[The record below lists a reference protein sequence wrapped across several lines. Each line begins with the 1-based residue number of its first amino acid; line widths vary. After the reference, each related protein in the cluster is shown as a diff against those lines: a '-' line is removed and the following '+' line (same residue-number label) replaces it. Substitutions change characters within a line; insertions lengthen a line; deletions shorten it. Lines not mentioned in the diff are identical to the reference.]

1 MLLNIKSILWM
12 CSTLVLTYMLPKVKA
27 EKKALVKGSL
37 SGTSVLPCF
46 FSTTPTIASSY
57 AAEYLRI
64 KWSKVE
70 LDKNGK
76 DAKETTVLVAQN
88 GNIKIGQ
95 NYKDRV
101 SVPTHSEET
110 GDASLTFS
118 KLRASDAGVYRCD
131 VMYGV
136 EDTQGIVSLAVDGV
150 VFHYRAATSR
160 YTLNFT
166 QAQQTCLDNGAVIAS
181 PEQLKAAYED
191 GFEQCD
197 AGWLSDQTVRYPIR
211 HPRIGCFG
219 DKMGKKGVRTY
230 GRRFPNET
238 YDVYCYVEHMKDEV
252 VHVSVPEKLTF
263 EEAKE
268 LCRKRDGVLASVGNL
283 YVAWRN
289 GFDQCDY
296 GWLADGSVRYPAS
309 VARPQCGGGL
319 LGVRT
324 LYRYENQTGFPYPDS
339 KFDAYCYERKKIIPE
354 STTVK
359 LGTSLKTASDSVKP
373 SSAKVTLK
381 PPVFEAS
388 VTEVAV
394 TKTKVPDLEK
404 TTLETEEDEEVAT
417 GLAEEKREM
426 EVLMENIK
434 LTTVLPQ
441 TVTDGEISTYD
452 TLGRTQYDVSPSLTE
467 STSAALELEHTYSEA
482 ELPEEQGRSE
492 SIEDAFLT
500 SVIFQDSTTVAKSSA
515 GSWEDIETV
524 DSKKHDADD
533 QTEQIEVGPMMTPTD
548 SLVPTSRRGFP
559 RTGTS
564 VSLTKE
570 KNYLGTQSTKEPTKK
585 SMEAKSDKKLTTVVI
600 PKVLFTDQYDLTTEG
615 EGSESMYTVM
625 PDRISGMVTSSIPES
640 DVPAVSETFSDE
652 HVVTTRQFSTAD
664 ESTHLIKFSS
674 SATLFDDNEASA
686 EGSRKDLKDVQPT
699 MPSGIPTSF
708 SLSPVKQTG
717 SEAIILLGSAA
728 SPQSFGEGV
737 TSIIHSSQQTEGSAI
752 LEEQEKIKELEAR
765 TIDVMIPYATT
776 VIPAS
781 VTAESEGHFA
791 SEFTPPPP
799 VSSIWLL
806 TEMDQEHI
814 TKESSHIKR
823 INESGTEDGV
833 SGMEPTSAPGQ
844 ITERTK
850 HPGATGSEITDEIKI
865 SIEPTETKGDEEA
878 VSADF
883 DQSKD
888 ITSVFP
894 TSSSSDLELITAS
907 NISVDEGSAAI
918 KPFRSSSDT
927 ELVTA
932 MPTIMEVTEHE
943 GYETSGYI
951 LRMSIPTP
959 EVEQRGA
966 TEKSVA
972 TPADEDVSTEMEVS
986 KYTVTEEDQTSI
998 AEVTEEESFAAL
1010 QDIEGT
1016 PSVGFVGTKESI
1028 VFTDVTKIGTTVAQN
1043 EHDASV
1049 VPVTVESGMTR
1060 DMQIIDQTTF
1070 DGAIHTEATETTAK
1084 DSEVFLEELST
1095 KDQDME
1101 PDTSTDSTLP
1111 VTSVQIHEQ
1120 KTTSESESPQPTVQD
1135 KQDETGSAYD
1145 VTYPAT
1151 EVSVPAVKLTDYG
1164 RVLGPV
1170 ETSTGSSHLT
1180 VTSKAVTA
1188 ADQEEKI
1195 TEAMSVMAGTQAEA
1209 DESRGTPAREEDSSV
1224 VSWESVLPPH
1234 TVPTGHSTA
1243 ESITLLTL
1251 GASPSQTLEGSGV
1264 SEEPEEIISVT
1275 ISANATEK
1283 TIFSDV
1289 TAFSVSAVDKIQ
1301 PTSSSKP
1308 FVTPKS
1314 PRIILEDDEAVT
1326 SSDIIIIDESIS
1338 PSKATADDDLTGRMS
1353 EPEIDNEY
1361 FTSSTATA
1369 VARPTVPP
1377 KVKEATEALQPQ
1389 EVSPSTSSPDSGTD
1403 IRLYVIQ
1410 ITGNDTDHPV
1420 NEFLDLLNGHMLPH
1434 AIDEPHIDAESPQ
1447 TEPCTSD
1454 PVQDS
1459 SEYIGS
1465 YILDPFFPNF
1475 IEFEEEEDCE
1485 NTTDVTTPPALQFIN
1500 GKQQVT
1506 NAPKSTKAEEARSD
1520 QIESVAH
1527 SKNVTFSQINET
1539 NTFIMSETEASG
1551 TKQPSKAGEI
1561 IGTFEVTQPTADVAM
1576 LEPVYSGESEAATT
1590 DKSVEITSSY
1600 EQSPQKT
1607 KVTVTWHGTEDS
1619 STKDTKNLLL
1629 VTSESSGDGSTESDL
1644 SSSVFS
1650 EIVTIPRKED
1660 DEKNSGITSA
1670 PNAVTVESSAVT
1682 AALDAVFDTATV
1694 GIGVKNLIPEE
1705 GTFAPEDHYKST
1717 VKLDTQFP
1725 VEGLLEMR
1733 NHTERPEMS
1742 ASSFIVTEGSGDVEE
1757 DITVTSAMTMETAVT
1772 EKLSVQ
1778 DISLGSGTLL
1788 PTKNSVTVSGISS
1801 SLARGTSS
1809 LYSAFDQSSGV
1820 TVPTKSMPEFI
1831 TEKVVASSIVTE
1843 DETEDEKE
1851 IQTTVYSAKEN
1862 STSAAEGKS
1871 DLNELESTTNE
1882 VRTASQEATTLRET
1896 IPVTNTV
1903 PSEIKNV
1910 TTIPLLKK
1918 KRLFINEGSAEEP
1931 SDIFSGGPTR
1941 KVVSTDSPFIDSGS
1955 GDIDIIIESA
1965 TLTSVPSRSVTETQ
1979 TEKQEGKVFSI
1990 DTSLKNT
1997 TVEYEEHTRNDKL
2010 AISVLS
2016 TGSDDLMKEAGVVSQ
2031 MSQHIFST
2039 ENPGEQKQETEAT
2052 YTVPSQVKSSP
2063 GSRKEVTSHVT
2074 PGVKTKYLQTG
2085 EVTSSPE
2092 SVVKNTPPDIMVTHG
2107 IGSMKAVSETTE
2119 SKNEKDGYSTAS
2131 LGKILLIELGSG
2143 EEFKGDSSTTKLIS
2157 NGPTEKILVT
2167 HFSFTDQGSGEAE
2180 TVTESFTKTTV
2191 SPARRPDI
2199 RENYDKEVTS
2209 MPSVDYAFTTEP
2221 DELVASTEHEVTTMR
2236 IVTDIKMEEKTVD
2249 EVTMTAFTTQLPL
2262 EEDTHS
2268 GENRPVSP
2276 KATESSEETTKD
2288 PFFKSTQSAP
2298 GHLEFLNIPTEGPY
2312 SGEKKLETESVKN
2325 ISLPFNDDRV
2335 TESVK
2340 FESKYISS
2348 SATDTEGENDLGQ
2361 KVFPTEDIP
2370 RSLLTPKEDELTN
2383 DEITGDLL
2391 FSGEGSGDDLT
2402 VIPSIVPLAVKDITS
2417 TLSPQTF
2424 LPAIVGS
2431 KLSTDKAQD
2440 FERGSTESNVEV
2452 NEEITSAVKELI
2464 SETTD
2469 SMVTS
2474 SPALTEESSKSFSS
2488 KEVKEIK
2495 QYFVVTEE
2503 PHTRETNFR
2512 RGENE
2517 TYRTT
2522 TTSRAVS
2529 QDETTHLLIRDGV
2542 TPASILISGTP
2553 SLETEES
2560 LITSTTKLAS
2570 RVLPESSGE
2579 GSGWADVS
2587 DSFSPDTFTHLSTP
2601 PMVRVEL
2608 NPSSSIPGEV
2618 YSEVMAT
2625 EASTG
2630 GSQTVITALSPLITE
2645 EKEIV
2650 TNPTAAQ
2657 SRTTTS
2663 EELTSDNGI
2672 YEKNIPVFSDKRNVV
2687 LNVSV
2692 YGDITLIEERLE
2704 ITSEETT
2711 IIDMDHSTSMPED
2724 IISVQTVANP
2734 AIQSTYSSDDSMKV
2748 EMDKYD
2754 STPNFSLNKEKSLGS
2769 GDGLSLTTSSQP
2781 LNSESVTAEHRL
2793 KSNDKD
2799 LGSGDA
2805 MEFTTETF
2813 VTTELSE
2820 LGVFLP
2826 TVPSLASPHVP
2837 HESKETEFVTKHVT
2851 LASTTEDTYELNTS
2865 ANNQVIADRSEIISI
2880 SGTSGMGQ
2888 EELDDKKPVIPS
2900 LRPDLTTETEQAL
2913 TTNVLDVS
2921 IFTTQHTSPHI
2932 TVSSS
2937 KNEEKHPTVYIDTK
2951 KPSTESEETGSVR
2964 FYSEPQTPKSSVT
2977 VQLVNGVSE
2986 YPEVIIPSTLS
2997 SKDSDQSNHSSE
3009 QTFKEVNSDIAA
3021 TYKPP
3026 TTEFLDKTVSLL
3038 EFSPEPESESTTTE
3052 STPHFGRLVT
3062 DKTEETETSVTDLV
3076 VEEEATVSGDSPS
3089 IHVFPTA
3096 FLSFGEIVSTDVPKV
3111 STIKVETSS
3120 ERAKEPSQEDDTSN
3134 EREIPRLFSTPVL
3147 GSPDSIGDRGFKPEQ
3162 EAVTMLTSSSQP
3174 LHRSMETQSAFF
3186 VQEETTT
3193 ISSNIATNNTASGNN
3208 PYQSKQTTISSEEL
3222 NTVELVTS
3230 SFSLPEVTNGSDFQ
3244 IGTSVGSVEGTAV
3257 QIPGQDP
3264 CKSNPCL
3271 NGGTCYPRGSFY
3283 ICTCLP
3289 GFNGEQCEL
3298 DIDECQSNPCRN
3310 GATCIDGLNTFTC
3323 VCLPSY
3329 IGALCERDTETCDY
3343 GWHKFQGQC
3352 YKYFAHRRTW
3362 DTAERECRLQGA
3374 HLTSILSHE
3383 EQIFVNRIGH
3393 DYQWIGLNDKMFERD
3408 FRWTD
3413 GSPLQYENWRPNQP
3427 DSFFSAGE
3435 DCVVIIWHENGQWN
3449 DVPCNYHLTYTCKKG
3464 TVACGQPPVVENA
3477 KTFGKMKPRYEINS
3491 LIRYHCKDGF
3501 IQRHIPTIRCQ
3512 GNGRWDMPKIT
3523 CMNPST
3529 YQRTY
3534 SKKYYYKH
3542 SSSGKGTSL
3551 NSSKHYH
3558 RWIRTW
3564 QDSRR

>member
-12 CSTLVLTYMLPKVKA
+12 CSTLVVTCVLPRVKA
-27 EKKALVKGSL
+27 EKKALIKGSL

-101 SVPTHSEET
+101 AVPTHSEET

-238 YDVYCYVEHMKDEV
+238 YDVYCYVEHMEGEV

-289 GFDQCDY
+289 GFDQCNY

-359 LGTSLKTASDSVKP
+359 LGSSLKTVSDSVKP

-381 PPVFEAS
+381 PPVFDAS
-388 VTEVAV
+388 VTEVTV
-394 TKTKVPDLEK
+394 TKTEVPDLEK
-404 TTLETEEDEEVAT
+404 TTLETAEDTEITADLV
-417 GLAEEKREM
+417 EEKREM

-434 LTTVLPQ
+434 LTTLLPQ

-467 STSAALELEHTYSEA
+467 STSAALELEPTYSEA

-492 SIEDAFLT
+492 STEDAFLT

-515 GSWEDIETV
+515 GSWEDIETG
-524 DSKKHDADD
+524 DSKKHDADN
-533 QTEQIEVGPMMTPTD
+533 QTEQIEVGPMMTSTA
-548 SLVPTSRRGFP
+548 SLVPTSQRGFP
-559 RTGTS
+559 RTGTT

-570 KNYLGTQSTKEPTKK
+570 KNYFGTQSTKEPTKK

-600 PKVLFTDQYDLTTEG
+600 PKALFTDQYDLTTEG

-640 DVPAVSETFSDE
+640 DVPAVSETISDE
-652 HVVTTRQFSTAD
+652 HVVTTRQFSIVD
-664 ESTHLIKFSS
+664 ESTLSVKFSS
-674 SATLFDDNEASA
+674 SATLFNDNEASA
-686 EGSRKDLKDVQPT
+686 EGSREDLKDVQPT
-699 MPSGIPTSF
+699 MSSGIPISF
-708 SLSPVKQTG
+708 SLSAGNQTG
-717 SEAIILLGSAA
+717 SEVITLLGGTTF
-728 SPQSFGEGV
+728 PQSIGEGI
-737 TSIIHSSQQTEGSAI
+737 TSITHSSQQTEGSAI
-752 LEEQEKIKELEAR
+752 LKEQEKTEEPDAR
-765 TIDVMIPYATT
+765 TIDVMIPYGTT

-781 VTAESEGHFA
+781 VTAESEGRFA
-791 SEFTPPPP
+791 SEKFTATSPG
-799 VSSIWLL
+799 SSTWLL
-806 TEMDQEHI
+806 TEKDQEYI
-814 TKESSHIKR
+814 TEESSHIKR
-823 INESGTEDGV
+823 INELGTEDDV
-833 SGMEPTSAPGQ
+833 SGMEPTSSPGQ
-844 ITERTK
+844 IMEHTK
-850 HPGATGSEITDEIKI
+850 HPGAPGSAVRDEIKI
-865 SIEPTETKGDEEA
+865 SIEPMETKDDEEA

-894 TSSSSDLELITAS
+894 TSSSSDSERMTVS
-907 NISVDEGSAAI
+907 KMSVDDGSTTL
-918 KPFRSSSDT
+918 KPFRSSGDT
-927 ELVTA
+927 ELATA
-932 MPTIMEVTEHE
+932 MPTVMEVTEHE
-943 GYETSGYI
+943 GYETLGYI
-951 LRMSIPTP
+951 LKTSIPTP
-959 EVEQRGA
+959 EVEQREA

-972 TPADEDVSTEMEVS
+972 THADEEVSTEMEVS
-986 KYTVTEEDQTSI
+986 EYTVTEEDQTSI
-998 AEVTEEESFAAL
+998 ATVTEEESLATL
-1010 QDIEGT
+1010 QDTEGT

-1028 VFTDVTKIGTTVAQN
+1028 IFTDVIKTGTTVAQK
-1043 EHDASV
+1043 EHDASI
-1049 VPVTVESGMTR
+1049 VPVTVESELTR
-1060 DMQIIDQTTF
+1060 DMQIIDQTPF
-1070 DGAIHTEATETTAK
+1070 YGVIHTEATEPTAK
-1084 DSEVFLEELST
+1084 DSEVFLEEPST
-1095 KDQDME
+1095 KDQDIE

-1111 VTSVQIHEQ
+1111 VTSVQIHQE
-1120 KTTSESESPQPTVQD
+1120 KTTSESESSQSTVQE

-1145 VTYPAT
+1145 EIYPAT
-1151 EVSVPAVKLTDYG
+1151 EVSVPAAKPTDYR

-1170 ETSTGSSHLT
+1170 EASTATLHLT
-1180 VTSKAVTA
+1180 VTSKAATA
-1188 ADQEEKI
+1188 TDQEEKT
-1195 TEAMSVMAGTQAEA
+1195 TEVMPVTASTQAKA
-1209 DESRGTPAREEDSSV
+1209 DESRGAPVREEDSSV
-1224 VSWESVLPPH
+1224 MSWESMLPPH

-1251 GASPSQTLEGSGV
+1251 AASPSHTLEGSGV
-1264 SEEPEEIISVT
+1264 SEEPEEIEPVT
-1275 ISANATEK
+1275 FSANATEK

-1289 TAFSVSAVDKIQ
+1289 TAFSISAIDKIQ

-1326 SSDIIIIDESIS
+1326 SSDIVIIDESIS
-1338 PSKATADDDLTGRMS
+1338 PSKATTDDDLAGRMS
-1353 EPEIDNEY
+1353 EPEIDNEF

-1369 VARPTVPP
+1369 VARPTAPP

-1420 NEFLDLLNGHMLPH
+1420 NEFLDLFSRHMLPH

-1465 YILDPFFPNF
+1465 YIVDPFFPNF
-1475 IEFEEEEDCE
+1475 LEFEEEEDCE

-1506 NAPKSTKAEEARSD
+1506 SAPKSTKAEEARSD

-1539 NTFIMSETEASG
+1539 NTFIISETEASS
-1551 TKQPSKAGEI
+1551 TRQPSKAGEI
-1561 IGTFEVTQPTADVAM
+1561 IGAFEVTQPTADVAM
-1576 LEPVYSGESEAATT
+1576 LEPVYSGESEVATT
-1590 DKSVEITSSY
+1590 DRSIKITSSY
-1600 EQSPQKT
+1600 EQSPQN
-1607 KVTVTWHGTEDS
+1607 KVTVIWHRTEEN
-1619 STKDTKNLLL
+1619 STKGTKNFL

-1660 DEKNSGITSA
+1660 DEKNSGVTST
-1670 PNAVTVESSAVT
+1670 PNAFTLESSAVT
-1682 AALDAVFDTATV
+1682 VPLDAVFDAATV
-1694 GIGVKNLIPEE
+1694 GIGVKDLIPEE
-1705 GTFAPEDHYKST
+1705 STSAPGDHYKST
-1717 VKLDTQFP
+1717 VKLDIQSP
-1725 VEGLLEMR
+1725 VEGLLETR
-1733 NHTERPEMS
+1733 SHTERPEMS

-1757 DITVTSAMTMETAVT
+1757 DFTITSAKTMEKAVT

-1778 DISLGSGTLL
+1778 GISLGSGTRL
-1788 PTKNSVTVSGISS
+1788 PTENLVTVLGITS

-1809 LYSAFDQSSGV
+1809 LYSAVDQSSGV

-1831 TEKVVASSIVTE
+1831 MEKVVASSIVTE
-1843 DETEDEKE
+1843 NKTEDEKE
-1851 IQTTVYSAKEN
+1851 MQTTVYSTKEN
-1862 STSAAEGKS
+1862 PASTAEGKLE
-1871 DLNELESTTNE
+1871 LNELESTTNG
-1882 VRTASQEATTLRET
+1882 VRTVSQEPTTFRET
-1896 IPVTNTV
+1896 VPITDTV
-1903 PSEIKNV
+1903 HSEIKKV
-1910 TTIPLLKK
+1910 TIIPLLKE

-1931 SDIFSGGPTR
+1931 ADIFSGGPTR
-1941 KVVSTDSPFIDSGS
+1941 KVVSTDSPFIDPGS
-1955 GDIDIIIESA
+1955 GDIDVIVESA
-1965 TLTSVPSRSVTETQ
+1965 TLTSVPSRPVTETQ
-1979 TEKQEGKVFSI
+1979 TKKQEGKVYST
-1990 DTSLKNT
+1990 DASLKNT
-1997 TVEYEEHTRNDKL
+1997 TVESEEHTRTDKL
-2010 AISVLS
+2010 AVSVLS
-2016 TGSDDLMKEAGVVSQ
+2016 TGSNGLIKEAGVVSQ
-2031 MSQHIFST
+2031 MSQNIFST
-2039 ENPGEQKQETEAT
+2039 GNPGEQKQETEAT

-2063 GSRKEVTSHVT
+2063 SSRKDVTSHVT

-2085 EVTSSPE
+2085 EVTSAPE

-2107 IGSMKAVSETTE
+2107 IGSKKAVTESTE
-2119 SKNEKDGYSTAS
+2119 SKTEKDSS
-2131 LGKILLIELGSG
+2131 SIVSVGKILQTELGSG
-2143 EEFKGDSSTTKLIS
+2143 EELEGESSTTKVIS
-2157 NGPTEKILVT
+2157 NGPTEKVLGT
-2167 HFSFTDQGSGEAE
+2167 HFSFSDQGSGEAE

-2191 SPARRPDI
+2191 ALARRPEI
-2199 RENYDKEVTS
+2199 QEKYDKEVVST
-2209 MPSVDYAFTTEP
+2209 PSVDYIFTAEP
-2221 DELVASTEHEVTTMR
+2221 DELVTTTEHEVTIM
-2236 IVTDIKMEEKTVD
+2236 VTDIKMEEKTVD
-2249 EVTMTAFTTQLPL
+2249 EVTTRAFTTKLPL

-2268 GENRPVSP
+2268 GEDRPREIST

-2288 PFFKSTQSAP
+2288 PFFKSTQSKLEQ
-2298 GHLEFLNIPTEGPY
+2298 LEFLNVPTVRPY
-2312 SGEKKLETESVKN
+2312 SGEKNLETES
-2325 ISLPFNDDRV
+2325 LQFNDDRV

-2340 FESKYISS
+2340 FENKYISS
-2348 SATDTEGENDLGQ
+2348 SVTDTEGENELGQ

-2370 RSLLTPKEDELTN
+2370 RSLLTPKEDKPTN
-2383 DEITGDLL
+2383 NEIIGDLL
-2391 FSGEGSGDDLT
+2391 FSGQGSGDDLT
-2402 VIPSIVPLAVKDITS
+2402 VIPSIVPLAVKEVTS

-2424 LPAIVGS
+2424 HPANVGS
-2431 KLSTDKAQD
+2431 KFSTDKTQD

-2452 NEEITSAVKELI
+2452 NEEVTSAVRELI
-2464 SETTD
+2464 SETTN
-2469 SMVTS
+2469 SVVTS
-2474 SPALTEESSKSFSS
+2474 SPAFTEENSKSSE
-2488 KEVKEIK
+2488 EVKEVT

-2503 PHTRETNFR
+2503 PHSTETSYR

-2522 TTSRAVS
+2522 TTSRDVS
-2529 QDETTHLLIRDGV
+2529 QEETSHLLIRDGL
-2542 TPASILISGTP
+2542 TPASVLISGAP

-2560 LITSTTKLAS
+2560 LITSTPKMPS

-2579 GSGWADVS
+2579 GSGWVDVS

-2601 PMVRVEL
+2601 LMAKVDL
-2608 NPSSSIPGEV
+2608 NAPSSVPEEV

-2625 EASTG
+2625 EASID
-2630 GSQTVITALSPLITE
+2630 GSQTVITGLSPLITE
-2645 EKEIV
+2645 EEEIM
-2650 TNPTAAQ
+2650 TSPTAAEL
-2657 SRTTTS
+2657 RTTTS

-2672 YEKNIPVFSDKRNVV
+2672 YEKNIPVFDDNRNVV

-2711 IIDMDHSTSMPED
+2711 IIDMDHSKSMPED

-2734 AIQSTYSSDDSMKV
+2734 AIQSTYSSHDSMKV
-2748 EMDKYD
+2748 EMEKYD
-2754 STPNFSLNKEKSLGS
+2754 STPIFSLNKENSVGS
-2769 GDGLSLTTSSQP
+2769 DDGLSLTTSGQP
-2781 LNSESVTAEHRL
+2781 INSGLVTAEHKL
-2793 KSNDKD
+2793 KLNDKD

-2813 VTTELSE
+2813 LTTELSE
-2820 LGVFLP
+2820 LGIVLP

-2837 HESKETEFVTKHVT
+2837 YESKDSEFVTEHVN
-2851 LASTTEDTYELNTS
+2851 LASTTDDTYELNTS
-2865 ANNQVIADRSEIISI
+2865 ANNQVIADQSEAISSSGI
-2880 SGTSGMGQ
+2880 SGMTQ
-2888 EELDDKKPVIPS
+2888 EELDDKKVIIPS
-2900 LRPDLTTETEQAL
+2900 LRPYLTTEMEQAF
-2913 TTNVLDVS
+2913 TDNVLDVS
-2921 IFTTQHTSPHI
+2921 TVTTQHTSQHI

-2937 KNEEKHPTVYIDTK
+2937 KNEENHPTVYIGTK
-2951 KPSTESEETGSVR
+2951 ETSTKSEETGSVR
-2964 FYSEPQTPKSSVT
+2964 FYSVPQTPKSSVT

-2986 YPEVIIPSTLS
+2986 YPEVVIASTLS
-2997 SKDSDQSNHSSE
+2997 SKDSDQSNRSSE
-3009 QTFKEVNSDIAA
+3009 QTFRELSSDIAA
-3021 TYKPP
+3021 TFKPP
-3026 TTEFLDKTVSLL
+3026 TTEFLDKTESLL
-3038 EFSPEPESESTTTE
+3038 EFSPEAESESTTTE
-3052 STPHFGRLVT
+3052 STHFNRLVT
-3062 DKTEETETSVTDLV
+3062 ERTEETETSVTDLV
-3076 VEEEATVSGDSPS
+3076 VDEEATVSGDSPS

-3096 FLSFGEIVSTDVPKV
+3096 FLNFGETVSTDIPRV
-3111 STIKVETSS
+3111 STIEVETSS
-3120 ERAKEPSQEDDTSN
+3120 ERVKEPSQEDDSST
-3134 EREIPRLFSTPVL
+3134 EREVPWLFSTPVL
-3147 GSPDSIGDRGFKPEQ
+3147 GSPDSVGGRGFKAEQ

-3174 LHRSMETQSAFF
+3174 VHRSMETQSAFS

-3193 ISSNIATNNTASGNN
+3193 VYSNIATSSTAPGND
-3208 PYQSKQTTISSEEL
+3208 PYQNKQTTISSEEL
-3222 NTVELVTS
+3222 NTIELVTS
-3230 SFSLPEVTNGSDFQ
+3230 SFSLLEVTNGSDFQ

-3329 IGALCERDTETCDY
+3329 IGALCEQDTETCDY

>member
-12 CSTLVLTYMLPKVKA
+12 CSTLVVTYMLPKVKA

-268 LCRKRDGVLASVGNL
+268 LCQKRDGVLASVGNL

-339 KFDAYCYERKKIIPE
+339 KFDAYCYERKKVIPE

-359 LGTSLKTASDSVKP
+359 LGTSVKTASDSVKP

-381 PPVFEAS
+381 PPGFEAS
-388 VTEVAV
+388 VTEVTV
-394 TKTKVPDLEK
+394 TKTRVPDLGK
-404 TTLETEEDEEVAT
+404 TTLEIEEDTEITT
-417 GLAEEKREM
+417 GLAEKEREV
-426 EVLMENIK
+426 EVLIENIK
-434 LTTVLPQ
+434 LSTVLPQ

-492 SIEDAFLT
+492 SIKDAFLT

-515 GSWEDIETV
+515 GSWEDIETG

-600 PKVLFTDQYDLTTEG
+600 PKALFTDQYDLTAEG
-615 EGSESMYTVM
+615 EGSKSMYTVM

-652 HVVTTRQFSTAD
+652 HVVTTGQFPTAD
-664 ESTHLIKFSS
+664 ESTPSVKFSS

-686 EGSRKDLKDVQPT
+686 EGSREDLKDVQPT
-699 MPSGIPTSF
+699 MSSGIPVSF
-708 SLSPVKQTG
+708 SLSAVNQTG
-717 SEAIILLGSAA
+717 SEAITLPGSTA

-737 TSIIHSSQQTEGSAI
+737 TSIIHSSQQTEGSAVS
-752 LEEQEKIKELEAR
+752 EEREKTKEPEVR
-765 TIDVMIPYATT
+765 TIDVTIPYVTT
-776 VIPAS
+776 VLPAS
-781 VTAESEGHFA
+781 FTAESEGHFE
-791 SEFTPPPP
+791 SEKFTPTPP
-799 VSSIWLL
+799 VSSVWLL
-806 TEMDQEHI
+806 TEKDQEYI

-823 INESGTEDGV
+823 INELDTEDGV
-833 SGMEPTSAPGQ
+833 SGMEPLSSPGQ
-844 ITERTK
+844 ITERTRR
-850 HPGATGSEITDEIKI
+850 PGATGSEITDEIKI
-865 SIEPTETKGDEEA
+865 SIKPMETKGDEEA

-888 ITSVFP
+888 ITRVFP
-894 TSSSSDLELITAS
+894 TSSSSDLELITVS
-907 NISVDEGSAAI
+907 KISVDEGSATI

-927 ELVTA
+927 ELATA
-932 MPTIMEVTEHE
+932 MPTVMEVTEHE

-959 EVEQRGA
+959 EVEQREA

-972 TPADEDVSTEMEVS
+972 TPADEDISTTEVEVS
-986 KYTVTEEDQTSI
+986 KCTVTEEDQTSI
-998 AEVTEEESFAAL
+998 ATVTEEESLATL

-1016 PSVGFVGTKESI
+1016 PSVGFVGTKES
-1028 VFTDVTKIGTTVAQN
+1028 VFTGVTKIGTTVAQK
-1043 EHDASV
+1043 EHDTSV
-1049 VPVTVESGMTR
+1049 VPVTVESGITR

-1070 DGAIHTEATETTAK
+1070 DGVIHTEATETTAK
-1084 DSEVFLEELST
+1084 DSEVFLEKLST
-1095 KDQDME
+1095 KGQDME

-1120 KTTSESESPQPTVQD
+1120 KTTSESESSQSTVQE

-1145 VTYPAT
+1145 EIYPAT

-1170 ETSTGSSHLT
+1170 EASTGTVHLT
-1180 VTSKAVTA
+1180 VTSKAATA
-1188 ADQEEKI
+1188 TDQEEKI
-1195 TEAMSVMAGTQAEA
+1195 TEAMSVTAGTQAKA
-1209 DESRGTPAREEDSSV
+1209 DERRGTPVREEDSSV
-1224 VSWESVLPPH
+1224 VSWESALPPH

-1243 ESITLLTL
+1243 ENVTLLTL
-1251 GASPSQTLEGSGV
+1251 GVSPSQTLEGSGV
-1264 SEEPEEIISVT
+1264 SGEPEEIKPVT
-1275 ISANATEK
+1275 VSASTTEK
-1283 TIFSDV
+1283 TILSDV
-1289 TAFSVSAVDKIQ
+1289 TAFSISAVHNIQ
-1301 PTSSSKP
+1301 PTSASKP

-1338 PSKATADDDLTGRMS
+1338 PSKATTDDDLTGKMS

-1420 NEFLDLLNGHMLPH
+1420 NEFLDLLNRHMLPH

-1506 NAPKSTKAEEARSD
+1506 SAPKSTKAEEARSD

-1539 NTFIMSETEASG
+1539 NTFIISETEASG
-1551 TKQPSKAGEI
+1551 TRKPSKAGEI
-1561 IGTFEVTQPTADVAM
+1561 TGAFEVTQPTADVAM
-1576 LEPVYSGESEAATT
+1576 LEPVYSGESEASTT

-1600 EQSPQKT
+1600 EQSLQKT
-1607 KVTVTWHGTEDS
+1607 EVTVTWPRTEES

-1629 VTSESSGDGSTESDL
+1629 VASESSGDGSTESDL
-1644 SSSVFS
+1644 SSSLFS
-1650 EIVTIPRKED
+1650 EIVTISRKED
-1660 DEKNSGITSA
+1660 DEKISGVTSA
-1670 PNAVTVESSAVT
+1670 PNAVTVESSAIT
-1682 AALDAVFDTATV
+1682 APLDAVFDTATV
-1694 GIGVKNLIPEE
+1694 GIGMKDLIPEE
-1705 GTFAPEDHYKST
+1705 GTSAPGDHYKST
-1717 VKLDTQFP
+1717 VQLDTRSP
-1725 VEGLLEMR
+1725 AEGLLETR
-1733 NHTERPEMS
+1733 SHTERPEMS

-1757 DITVTSAMTMETAVT
+1757 DITITSAMTMETAVT

-1778 DISLGSGTLL
+1778 DSSLGSGTLL
-1788 PTKNSVTVSGISS
+1788 PTKNSVTDLGIIS

-1809 LYSAFDQSSGV
+1809 LYSAFDQGSGV
-1820 TVPTKSMPEFI
+1820 TVPPKSRPI
-1831 TEKVVASSIVTE
+1831 TEKVVASSIVTKNK
-1843 DETEDEKE
+1843 TEDEKE
-1851 IQTTVYSAKEN
+1851 MQTTVYSAKEN

-1871 DLNELESTTNE
+1871 ELNELESTTNE
-1882 VRTASQEATTLRET
+1882 VRTVSQEPTTLRET
-1896 IPVTNTV
+1896 VPVTNTV
-1903 PSEIKNV
+1903 HSEIKNV
-1910 TTIPLLKK
+1910 TTIPLLKE
-1918 KRLFINEGSAEEP
+1918 KRLFINEGSSEEP
-1931 SDIFSGGPTR
+1931 ADIFSGGPTR
-1941 KVVSTDSPFIDSGS
+1941 KVVSTDSPFIDPGS

-1979 TEKQEGKVFSI
+1979 TEKQEGKVYSI
-1990 DTSLKNT
+1990 DASLKNT
-1997 TVEYEEHTRNDKL
+1997 TVEYEEHTRSDKL
-2010 AISVLS
+2010 AISALS
-2016 TGSDDLMKEAGVVSQ
+2016 SGSDDLMKEAGVVSQ
-2031 MSQHIFST
+2031 MSQNIFST
-2039 ENPGEQKQETEAT
+2039 GNPGEQKQETEAT
-2052 YTVPSQVKSSP
+2052 YAVPSQVKSSP

-2074 PGVKTKYLQTG
+2074 PGVKTKYLQIG

-2107 IGSMKAVSETTE
+2107 IGSIKAAAESTE
-2119 SKNEKDGYSTAS
+2119 HKNERDGSSTVA
-2131 LGKILLIELGSG
+2131 LDKILLIELGSG

-2180 TVTESFTKTTV
+2180 TVTESFTKTTF
-2191 SPARRPDI
+2191 SPARRPEVQ
-2199 RENYDKEVTS
+2199 ENYDKEVVS
-2209 MPSVDYAFTTEP
+2209 MPSIDYAFITEP
-2221 DELVASTEHEVTTMR
+2221 DELVTSTEHEVTTMR

-2249 EVTMTAFTTQLPL
+2249 EVTTRAFTTQLPL
-2262 EEDTHS
+2262 EEDTRS
-2268 GENRPVSP
+2268 GENRPISP

-2288 PFFKSTQSAP
+2288 PFFKSTQSKLE
-2298 GHLEFLNIPTEGPY
+2298 HLEFLNVPTVRPY
-2312 SGEKKLETESVKN
+2312 SGEKKLETESVKKK
-2325 ISLPFNDDRV
+2325 SLPFNDDRV
-2335 TESVK
+2335 TEPVK

-2348 SATDTEGENDLGQ
+2348 SVTDTERENELGQ

-2370 RSLLTPKEDELTN
+2370 RLLLTPKEDKLTN
-2383 DEITGDLL
+2383 NEITGDLL
-2391 FSGEGSGDDLT
+2391 LSGGGSGDDLT
-2402 VIPSIVPLAVKDITS
+2402 VITSIVPLAVKDITS
-2417 TLSPQTF
+2417 TLSPKTF
-2424 LPAIVGS
+2424 HPANEGS
-2431 KLSTDKAQD
+2431 KLSTDKTQD
-2440 FERGSTESNVEV
+2440 FERRSTESNIEV
-2452 NEEITSAVKELI
+2452 DKEVTSVVKELV

-2469 SMVTS
+2469 SMLSS
-2474 SPALTEESSKSFSS
+2474 SPALTEEHSKSFGSE
-2488 KEVKEIK
+2488 EVKEIK
-2495 QYFVVTEE
+2495 QYFVVIEE
-2503 PHTRETNFR
+2503 PHTKETNYR
-2512 RGENE
+2512 KGENE

-2522 TTSRAVS
+2522 TTFRAVS
-2529 QDETTHLLIRDGV
+2529 QEETSHLPIRDGV
-2542 TPASILISGTP
+2542 TPASVLISGIP
-2553 SLETEES
+2553 SLEIEES
-2560 LITSTTKLAS
+2560 LITSTTKLPS

-2579 GSGWADVS
+2579 GSGWIDVS
-2587 DSFSPDTFTHLSTP
+2587 DSDTFTHLSTP
-2601 PMVRVEL
+2601 PMAKVEL
-2608 NPSSSIPGEV
+2608 NPSSSVPGEV

-2625 EASTG
+2625 EASID
-2630 GSQTVITALSPLITE
+2630 GSQTAITGLSPLITE

-2672 YEKNIPVFSDKRNVV
+2672 YEKNIPVFGDKRNVV

-2704 ITSEETT
+2704 FTTVKTT

-2748 EMDKYD
+2748 EMEKYY
-2754 STPNFSLNKEKSLGS
+2754 STTNFSLNKEKSLGS

-2781 LNSESVTAEHRL
+2781 INSESVIAEHRL

-2805 MEFTTETF
+2805 MEVTTETF
-2813 VTTELSE
+2813 LTTSE
-2820 LGVFLP
+2820 LGIFLP
-2826 TVPSLASPHVP
+2826 TVPSLASPRVP

-2865 ANNQVIADRSEIISI
+2865 ANNQVTADRSETISI
-2880 SGTSGMGQ
+2880 SSISGMGQ
-2888 EELDDKKPVIPS
+2888 EELDDEKPVIPS
-2900 LRPDLTTETEQAL
+2900 LGPDLTTETEQGL
-2913 TTNVLDVS
+2913 TTNMLDVS
-2921 IFTTQHTSPHI
+2921 IVTTQRTSPHL
-2932 TVSSS
+2932 TASSS
-2937 KNEEKHPTVYIDTK
+2937 KEEEKHPTIYIDTK
-2951 KPSTESEETGSVR
+2951 KTSTESEETGSVR
-2964 FYSEPQTPKSSVT
+2964 FYSVPQSPKSSVT

-2997 SKDSDQSNHSSE
+2997 SKDLDQSNHSSE

-3026 TTEFLDKTVSLL
+3026 TTEFLDKTEFLDSRLG
-3038 EFSPEPESESTTTE
+3038 FSPEPESESTTTE
-3052 STPHFGRLVT
+3052 SISHFSRLVT
-3062 DKTEETETSVTDLV
+3062 DKTEEMIETSVTDLV

-3096 FLSFGEIVSTDVPKV
+3096 FLSFGETVSTDVPKV

-3120 ERAKEPSQEDDTSN
+3120 ERVEEPSQEDDNSN
-3134 EREIPRLFSTPVL
+3134 EREIPWLFSTPVL
-3147 GSPDSIGDRGFKPEQ
+3147 GLPDSVGGRGFKPEQ

-3193 ISSNIATNNTASGNN
+3193 ISFNIATNNTAPGNN
-3208 PYQSKQTTISSEEL
+3208 PYQNKQTTISSEEL
-3222 NTVELVTS
+3222 NTIELVTS

-3329 IGALCERDTETCDY
+3329 IGALCEQDTETCDY